1 MFARLR
7 NGWLLARESV
17 AVLKADKKLLL
28 FPFFSFLAC
37 LLVLATFIL
46 PLLSSPWGRAL
57 LDDPQ
62 GAQAPQDPLLY
73 VLLFAFYFANYFVI
87 VFFNSALV
95 ACAVIRFNGGEPTL
109 GDGLRMAASRLPQIL
124 GWALVSATVGL
135 ILKIIEDRS
144 ERVGQWITAILGA
157 AWSGLTFFVI
167 PVLVV
172 EKLGPIEAFKRSVG
186 LVRRSWGEAAT
197 AHFSITLFVFLWVLL
212 ALVPAILGIM
222 LGGPALWIGIF
233 ASAALLIVVALVAA
247 AVNVII
253 TAVLYQYATEKAVPA
268 EVDREVLQVA
278 FAAK

>member
-28 FPFFSFLAC
+28 FPVFSFLAC
-37 LLVLATFIL
+37 LMVLASFAL
-46 PLLSSPWGRAL
+46 PLMNSQWARDL
-57 LDDPQ
+57 LDDRQGPQ
-62 GAQAPQDPLLY
+62 AQPDPIIY
-73 VLLFAFYFANYFVI
+73 VILFGYYFANYFVI

-95 ACAVIRFNGGEPTL
+95 SCAVLRFNGGEPTL

-172 EKLGPIEAFKRSVG
+172 EKLGPIEAFKRSLS
-186 LVRRSWGEAAT
+186 LVRRSWGEAVT
-197 AHFSITLFVFLWVLL
+197 AHFSISLFVLLWVLL
-212 ALVPAILGIM
+212 ALVPGIIGIA
-222 LGGPALWIGIF
+222 LGGPALWIGII
-233 ASAALLIVVALVAA
+233 ASLGLLILVALVAA

-253 TAVLYQYATEKAVPA
+253 TAVLYQYATEKTLPA
-268 EVDREVLQVA
+268 EVDPHLLQTA